1 MVYPWRNTRRYNSRA
16 DQCKNLYGSRLQRVS
31 IHAGFTCPNRDGTIG
46 TGGCTYCDN
55 RSFSPAYCHTNLS
68 ITQQIDTGLE
78 FLKKRY
84 QRTSKFIAYF
94 QAYSNTYSDIGHL
107 KELYQEALTHPEIF
121 GIAIGTRPDCID
133 EDKLD
138 FLAHLS
144 KKHFVSIEY
153 GIESCYNKTLLSIN
167 RGHTYEDSV
176 AAIELSAV
184 RGLHTGA
191 HIMFGLPG
199 ETRSM
204 MLDQAQI
211 LSGLPI
217 NAIKFRQLQIVKGT
231 RMAEEFSQHPE
242 NFDLFSMEEYLD
254 FVVKF
259 IERLRPEIAIE
270 RLAGE
275 VPPVFRTGSQ
285 GWGGLRSDQVAA
297 LIEKRMADLDTWQ
310 GRLFSQHA
318 AKI

>member
-1 MVYPWRNTRRYNSRA
+1 MVYPWGNTRRYNSWA
-16 DQCKNLYGSRLQRVS
+16 DHCKKQYGSRLQRVS
-31 IHAGFTCPNRDGTIG
+31 INAGFTCPNRDGTIG

-68 ITQQIDTGLE
+68 ITQQINTGLE

-107 KELYQEALTHPEIF
+107 KELYLEALTHPEIF

-133 EDKLD
+133 EEKLD

-153 GIESCYNKTLLSIN
+153 GIESCYNKTLLRIN
-167 RGHTYEDSV
+167 RGHTYEDS
-176 AAIELSAV
+176 AEAIELSAA

-231 RMAEEFSQHPE
+231 RMAEEYSQHPE
-242 NFDLFSMEEYLD
+242 NFDLFSMEEYID

-259 IERLRPEIAIE
+259 IERLRPEIGIE

-297 LIEKRMADLDTWQ
+297 LIEKRMAELDTWQ
-310 GRLFSQHA
+310 GRLFSQQTA
-318 AKI
+318 ST

>member
-1 MVYPWRNTRRYNSRA
+1 MRRYNSWA
-16 DQCKNLYGSRLQRVS
+16 EQCKKLYGSRLQRVS
-31 IHAGFTCPNRDGTIG
+31 INAGFTCPNRDGTIG
-46 TGGCTYCDN
+46 TGGGTYCDN

-68 ITQQIDTGLE
+68 ITQQINTGLE

-84 QRTSKFIAYF
+84 RRTSRFIAYF
-94 QAYSNTYSDIGHL
+94 QAYSNTYSELDYL
-107 KELYQEALTHPEIF
+107 KALYLEALTHPEIF
-121 GIAIGTRPDCID
+121 GIAIGTRPDCIN
-133 EDKLD
+133 EEKLD
-138 FLAHLS
+138 LLAHLS
-144 KKHFVSIEY
+144 QKHFVSIEF
-153 GIESCYNKTLLSIN
+153 GIESCYNKTLLRIN

-176 AAIELSAV
+176 EAIELSAA

-204 MLDQAQI
+204 VLDQARM

-231 RMAEEFSQHPE
+231 RMAEEFSEHPE
-242 NFDLFSMEEYLD
+242 NFDLFSMEEYID

-259 IERLRPEIAIE
+259 IERLRPEIVIE

-275 VPPVFRTGSQ
+275 VPPEFQSGSQ
-285 GWGGLRSDQVAA
+285 GWGGLRSDQVAV
-297 LIEKRMADLDTWQ
+297 LIEMRMAELDTWQ
-310 GRLFSQHA
+310 GKLFSH
-318 AKI
+318 

>member
-1 MVYPWRNTRRYNSRA
+1 MRRYNSWA
-16 DQCKNLYGSRLQRVS
+16 EQCKKLYGSRLQRVS
-31 IHAGFTCPNRDGTIG
+31 INAGFTCPNRDGTIG

-68 ITQQIDTGLE
+68 ITQQINTGLE

-84 QRTSKFIAYF
+84 RRTSRFIAYF
-94 QAYSNTYSDIGHL
+94 QAYSNTYSELDYL
-107 KELYQEALTHPEIF
+107 KALYLEALTHPEIF
-121 GIAIGTRPDCID
+121 GIAIGTRPDCIN
-133 EDKLD
+133 EEKLD
-138 FLAHLS
+138 LLAHLS
-144 KKHFVSIEY
+144 QKHFVSIEF
-153 GIESCYNKTLLSIN
+153 GIESCYNKTLLRIN

-176 AAIELSAV
+176 EAIELSAA

-204 MLDQAQI
+204 VLDQARM

-231 RMAEEFSQHPE
+231 RMAEEFSEHPE
-242 NFDLFSMEEYLD
+242 NFDLFSMEEYID

-259 IERLRPEIAIE
+259 IERLRPEIVIE

-275 VPPVFRTGSQ
+275 VPPEFQSGSQ
-285 GWGGLRSDQVAA
+285 GWGGLRSDQVAV
-297 LIEKRMADLDTWQ
+297 LIEMRMAELDTWQ
-310 GRLFSQHA
+310 GKLFSH
-318 AKI
+318 